1 MVRKGSAPPTAKD
14 PAETRAAANGLAM
27 SSATIFSSASRCA
40 ATGSLA
46 VSSSATCWAV
56 DGASPFAT

>member
-14 PAETRAAANGLAM
+14 PADVRAAAVGLAM
-27 SSATIFSSASRCA
+27 SAGTRFNSASRCA

-46 VSSSATCWAV
+46 VSCSATCRAV
-56 DGASPFAT
+56 DGLSPFAT